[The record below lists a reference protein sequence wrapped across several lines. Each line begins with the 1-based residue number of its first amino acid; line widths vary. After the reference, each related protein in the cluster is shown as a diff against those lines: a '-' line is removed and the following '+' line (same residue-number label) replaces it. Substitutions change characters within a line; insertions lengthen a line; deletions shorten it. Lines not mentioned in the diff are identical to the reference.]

1 MCRSQVLVFHY
12 QPAVCS
18 GTSALHPSR
27 RSEQQQPRGKWCQGR
42 SSPSWWIPDA
52 WICYFATTSSHT
64 AKKKTNPKTK
74 QKTSLK
80 FSEPSSNSLEAQYFA
95 NGILFVSPLLF
106 VTHRALIPFVLFC
119 FVLFLHNM
127 FLCQQAN
134 SLIHHSL
141 QSAVNSIFIPGGTS
155 LLLPFFHPISYFSLN
170 WYFFAVS

>member
-12 QPAVCS
+12 QPGVCL
-18 GTSALHPSR
+18 GTSALRPSR
-27 RSEQQQPRGKWCQGR
+27 RSEQRQQPAGKWCQGR

-52 WICYFATTSSHT
+52 WTYYFATTSSHT
-64 AKKKTNPKTK
+64 EKKPQNTNKQTK

-80 FSEPSSNSLEAQYFA
+80 FSEPSRNSLEAQFFA
-95 NGILFVSPLLF
+95 NGILFVSLLLF
-106 VTHRALIPFVLFC
+106 VTHQALIPFVLFC
-119 FVLFLHNM
+119 LVLFFHNI

-155 LLLPFFHPISYFSLN
+155 LLLPFSIPFLTSL
-170 WYFFAVS
+170 